1 MSVEDTAS
9 METAEINLQ
18 FLNNLG
24 MLREKTVVLV
34 ANKSD
39 LVRNRVIKS
48 AQGKSLAQKYGVK
61 YIETSPGIPV
71 EDKNI
76 RKYIFTC
83 SRNQSQC

>member
-1 MSVEDTAS
+1 MITTYIPDAFLVVMSVDDTAS

-24 MLREKTVVLV
+24 LLREKTIVLV

-61 YIETSPGIPV
+61 YIETSPGKIIKIV
-71 EDKNI
+71 
-76 RKYIFTC
+76 
-83 SRNQSQC
+83 